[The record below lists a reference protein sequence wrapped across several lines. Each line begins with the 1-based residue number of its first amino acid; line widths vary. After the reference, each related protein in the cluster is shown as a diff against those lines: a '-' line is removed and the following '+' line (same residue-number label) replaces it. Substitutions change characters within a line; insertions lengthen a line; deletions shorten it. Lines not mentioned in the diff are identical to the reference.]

1 MILSSSTLTSRG
13 GSRHRASISWEI
25 CTLHRLINRTADT
38 ESDAEMLQLIA
49 NTRILPYARSYQLQF
64 GALYH
69 EIFLTNKNVASYYEA
84 HKNYAEKTLEKV
96 IVAYEDM
103 KNN

>member
-1 MILSSSTLTSRG
+1 M
-13 GSRHRASISWEI
+13 
-25 CTLHRLINRTADT
+25 HRLINRTADT